1 MKLENCCM
9 CNIPSVVEITGE
21 GARRY
26 CPQCGISTSVNPIE
40 EWANKEW
47 NALTKTTKKN
57 VQKMVD
63 RSTPKIIKKRLE
75 IAEEII
81 ARDNAREAKAKKEA
95 AAKKRRE
102 AKEAKEANNASK

>member
-1 MKLENCCM
+1 MKISNCAM
-9 CNIPSVVEITGE
+9 CNIPSVVELTGE

-47 NALTKTTKKN
+47 NALCKTTHTN
-57 VQKMVD
+57 VKKMVED
-63 RSTPKIIKKRLE
+63 ATPKIIKKRIE

-81 ARDNAREAKAKKEA
+81 ARENSRKKSEARLKGEARKK
-95 AAKKRRE
+95 
-102 AKEAKEANNASK
+102 AKEAKDGK